1 MRTPAFYK
9 RWFSSPRAL
18 ESSAAS
24 GRTGCGTHTGAEGG
38 RATVL
43 GGGGREQISLGEAGE
58 GLEDPE
64 KVKQDE
70 ATGEGRGGESGM
82 PCQLRCSRL
91 PPHPPPP
98 EARVGGGGSWGSRRE
113 QDVPPRPRG
122 GCDRE
127 PGRLEGGIR
136 WKEWDEGNGVG
147 AARGV
152 HATVAGP

>member
-70 ATGEGRGGESGM
+70 ATGERRGGEGSPECPANSDAPG
-82 PCQLRCSRL
+82 SL
-91 PPHPPPP
+91 PT
-98 EARVGGGGSWGSRRE
+98 
-113 QDVPPRPRG
+113 PRPQR
-122 GCDRE
+122 RAWVE
-127 PGRLEGGIR
+127 A
-136 WKEWDEGNGVG
+136 GVG
-147 AARGV
+147 VKERAGCASS
-152 HATVAGP
+152 ATWGL